1 VQGGNAADGTP
12 IILWPCSGME
22 NERWF
27 FRGNRIV
34 GLGGKCLNV
43 QGGDADGTP
52 IILWPCSG
60 TPNEVWR
67 VRQ

>member
-1 VQGGNAADGTP
+1 MS
-12 IILWPCSGME
+12 PCGCQRAQPANGIPP

-43 QGGDADGTP
+43 QGGGDADGTP
-52 IILWPCSG
+52 IVLRPCSG
-60 TPNEVWR
+60 TPNEAWH
-67 VRQ
+67 VRR